1 MTWISYSPS
10 LPAGWGEELERKAVD
25 VDRRIFRHR
34 GSILIIYVAGFVSF
48 VLYIL
53 FHILSHWCTK
63 HLLAGFIFISC
74 NGGFFIF
81 NGGRSIELL
90 HDLCIFVCPEE
101 ILLFFWEQTQQQRRK
116 ELICRRLLVSSD
128 RLKFNSDRLKFV
140 SDGLKF
146 ISDGLKFVSNGLKF
160 DSNGLKFKSEN
171 VGLVFNSSGTY
182 VY

>member
-1 MTWISYSPS
+1 MTWNSYSPS

-25 VDRRIFRHR
+25 VDRRIFRHG

-48 VLYIL
+48 VLYIF

-81 NGGRSIELL
+81 NGGRSIQLL
-90 HDLCIFVCPEE
+90 HDRCIFVRPEE
-101 ILLFFWEQTQQQRRK
+101 ILLFFWEQTKQQRSK
-116 ELICRRLLVSSD
+116 ELICRRLLISSD
-128 RLKFNSDRLKFV
+128 RLKFDSNGLKFV

-146 ISDGLKFVSNGLKF
+146 
-160 DSNGLKFKSEN
+160 KSEN
-171 VGLVFNSSGTY
+171 VSLVFNSSGTY